1 MLARSLVGWALSH
14 SFVESFCGPFGSAT
28 LEHESRWARWGRY
41 LLVSLLFV
49 FLVEV
54 QPRIVAALLGFV
66 TEPEDGGV
74 APGTTGIRVLVASAT
89 AIVAATATFRG
100 TLIAWIQKALS
111 SPTIGAR
118 LQAAFAQAAFY
129 ALGLALPL
137 LIYGLFLM
145 LIIFAVKV
153 MPCQD
158 CGNGYLFAPGFLVA
172 QNWWLISILAG
183 LSLSLRSFAGSSSPS
198 LRNTRVP
205 ARWEAH

>member
-1 MLARSLVGWALSH
+1 MSAGRFGVPSSRASIGA
-14 SFVESFCGPFGSAT
+14 FGSDT
-28 LEHESRWARWGRY
+28 LEHESRWTRWGRY

-54 QPRIVAALLGFV
+54 QPRIVAALIGFA
-66 TEPEDGGV
+66 TDPEDGGV
-74 APGTTGIRVLVASAT
+74 APGTTGIKVLAASAT
-89 AIVAATATFRG
+89 AIVAATGIFRG

-153 MPCQD
+153 PPCKG

-172 QNWWLISILAG
+172 QNWWLIYILAG
-183 LSLSLRSFAGSSSPS
+183 FVAVFTVVRWVLVTSLP
-198 LRNTRVP
+198 NTRGP
-205 ARWEAH
+205 ARWDVR